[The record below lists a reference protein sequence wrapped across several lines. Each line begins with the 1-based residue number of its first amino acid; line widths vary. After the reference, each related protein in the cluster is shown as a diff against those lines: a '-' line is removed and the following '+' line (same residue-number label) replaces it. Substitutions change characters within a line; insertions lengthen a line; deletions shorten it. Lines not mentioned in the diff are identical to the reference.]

1 MRRGNAAAAPPTRAA
16 IPDRRFD
23 QVHRLRTV
31 RLAALLVGLAMVA
44 AACGGGGDEGG
55 ESGGSSAQVTQGGTL
70 NYAADQAPTGFNN
83 NTSKDNGTSVANI
96 VINMFPVAFHLTPD
110 FKVVMNE
117 DLLESAE
124 QTSEDP
130 QTVVYKIKPNA
141 VWSDDTP
148 ISAKDF
154 IYLWENLNGTKK
166 DNDVSGTTGYD
177 QIESVEG
184 SDNDKTVT
192 VVFKTPFRDWK
203 SLWAS
208 GNFILP
214 SHYVEKQPGG
224 WNTGLDKNPE
234 QIPSGGWF
242 KVENYTQDQSL
253 TLARND
259 KYFGAKSNLDTVV
272 FRFLPESTT
281 QPAALQNNEVDLIY
295 PQPQLDQVQQVKA
308 LPDVTSQINFG
319 PTFEH
324 FDFNFKNKHLGDLKV
339 RQAIAKGINVEEL
352 VNRTVKQF
360 SDQAAP
366 LGNRIYMKTQPD
378 EYQDHFTEYGKGDTA
393 AATALLEEAGYTKGG
408 DGIYA
413 KGGDKLS
420 LRISTTAGNQLRETQ
435 EELFQAQMKEI
446 GVDIKI
452 ANADS
457 TKFFGEWLPNG
468 NFDIANFAWVGSP
481 FSISG
486 SQATYIT
493 GSGSNYGAYAS
504 DKVDDLFK
512 QASAEFDDQKAA
524 DLGNQIDQQL
534 TTDMVTIPLY
544 QKPTFI
550 AWRNTFGN
558 ISDNSTQD
566 GPFWNANIW
575 GQKAA

>member
-1 MRRGNAAAAPPTRAA
+1 
-16 IPDRRFD
+16 
-23 QVHRLRTV
+23 VHRLRTI
-31 RLAALLVGLAMVA
+31 RLAALLVGLAMIA

-55 ESGGSSAQVTQGGTL
+55 DTGGGTAQVTDGGTL
-70 NYAADQAPTGFNN
+70 NYAADQEPTGFNN
-83 NTSKDNGTSVANI
+83 NTSKDNGTSVAN
-96 VINMFPVAFHLTPD
+96 VVRNMFPVAFNLTPD
-110 FKVVMNE
+110 FKVEMNA

-148 ISAKDF
+148 VSADDF
-154 IYLWENLNGTKK
+154 IYLWKNMNGTIKS
-166 DNDVSGTTGYD
+166 NDVSGTTGYD
-177 QIESVEG
+177 QMESVTG
-184 SDNDKTVT
+184 SDNGKTVT
-192 VVFKTPFRDWK
+192 VVYKTPFRDWK
-203 SLWAS
+203 SVFAS
-208 GNFILP
+208 GTYILP
-214 SHYVEKQPGG
+214 SHYVEKQSGG

-234 QIPSGGWF
+234 NMPSAGWF
-242 KVENYTQDQSL
+242 KVENYTPGQSL
-253 TLARND
+253 TLVRND
-259 KYFGAKSNLDTVV
+259 KYFGPKSHLDSVV

-324 FDFNFKNKHLGDLKV
+324 FDFNFKNEHLADLKV

-360 SDQAAP
+360 SDQAQP
-366 LGNRIYMKTQPD
+366 LGNRIYMKNQPD
-378 EYQDHFTEYGKGDTA
+378 QYQDHFGEYGKGDTA
-393 AATALLEEAGYTKGG
+393 AATALLEEAGYAKGG

-413 KGGDKLS
+413 KDGKKLS

-486 SQATYIT
+486 SQATYVT
-493 GSGSNYGAYAS
+493 GGGGNYGSYS
-504 DKVDDLFK
+504 SQKVDDLFK
-512 QASAEFDDQKAA
+512 QAMGEFDDTKAGE
-524 DLGNQIDQQL
+524 LGNQIDQQI
-534 TTDMVTIPLY
+534 TADMATIPLY

-550 AWRNTFGN
+550 AWRNTFAN
-558 ISDNSTQD
+558 IADNSTQD
-566 GPFWNANIW
+566 GPFWNANLW
-575 GQKAA
+575 GQKTA

>member
-1 MRRGNAAAAPPTRAA
+1 
-16 IPDRRFD
+16 
-23 QVHRLRTV
+23 LRTA

-55 ESGGSSAQVTQGGTL
+55 DTSGGTAQVTEGGTL
-70 NYAADQAPTGFNN
+70 NYAADQEPTGFNN
-83 NTSKDNGTSVANI
+83 NTSKDNGTSVAN
-96 VINMFPVAFHLTPD
+96 VIRNVFPVAFNLTPD
-110 FKVVMNE
+110 FKVEMNK

-124 QTSEDP
+124 QTSENP
-130 QTVVYKIKPNA
+130 QTVVYKINPNA

-148 ISAKDF
+148 VSADDF
-154 IYLWENLNGTKK
+154 IYLWKNLNGTIKS
-166 DNDVSGTTGYD
+166 NDVSGTTGYD
-177 QIESVEG
+177 QIKSVEG
-184 SDNDKTVT
+184 SDNGKTVT

-203 SLWAS
+203 SLFAS

-214 SHYVEKQPGG
+214 AHYVEKQSGG

-234 QIPSGGWF
+234 NMPSAGWF
-242 KVENYTQDQSL
+242 KVENYTPGQSL

-259 KYFGAKSNLDTVV
+259 KYYGPKSHLDSVV

-324 FDFNFKNKHLGDLKV
+324 FDFNFKNEHLGDLKV
-339 RQAIAKGINVEEL
+339 RQAIAKGVNIEEL

-360 SDQAAP
+360 SDQAQP

-378 EYQDHFTEYGKGDTA
+378 QYQDHFGEYGKGDTA
-393 AATALLEEAGYTKGG
+393 AATALLEEAGYAKGG

-413 KGGDKLS
+413 KDGKKLS

-457 TKFFGEWLPNG
+457 TKFFGDWLPNG

-493 GSGSNYGAYAS
+493 GGGGNYGSYS
-504 DKVDDLFK
+504 SSKVDDLFK
-512 QASAEFDDQKAA
+512 QAMGEFDDTKATE
-524 DLGNQIDQQL
+524 LGNQIDQQI
-534 TTDMVTIPLY
+534 TADMATIPLY

-550 AWRNTFGN
+550 AWRNTFAN
-558 ISDNSTQD
+558 IADNSTQD
-566 GPFWNANIW
+566 GPFWNANLW
-575 GQKAA
+575 GQKTA

>member
-1 MRRGNAAAAPPTRAA
+1 
-16 IPDRRFD
+16 
-23 QVHRLRTV
+23 VHRLRTV

-44 AACGGGGDEGG
+44 AACGGGDDEGG
-55 ESGGSSAQVTQGGTL
+55 DTSGGTGAVKQGGTL
-70 NYAADQAPTGFNN
+70 NYAADQEPTGFNN

-96 VINMFPVAFHLTPD
+96 TINMQPVAFHLTPD
-110 FKVVMNE
+110 FKVTMNE

-130 QTVVYKIKPNA
+130 QTIVYKIKQNA
-141 VWSDDTP
+141 IWSDDTP
-148 ISAKDF
+148 ISADDF
-154 IYLWENLNGTKK
+154 IYMWENLNGTKK
-166 DNDVSGTTGYD
+166 DIDAASTTGYD
-177 QIESVEG
+177 QIKSVEG
-184 SDNDKTVT
+184 SDNGKTVT

-203 SLWAS
+203 SLFAS
-208 GNFILP
+208 GNYILP
-214 SHYVEKQPGG
+214 SHYVKEQPGG
-224 WNTGLDKNPE
+224 WNTGLDKNP
-234 QIPSGGWF
+234 QNIPSGGWF
-242 KVENYTQDQSL
+242 KVENYTPGQSL
-253 TLARND
+253 TLVRND
-259 KYFGAKSNLDTVV
+259 KYFGAKSNLDSVV

-295 PQPQLDQVQQVKA
+295 PQPQLDQVTQVKA

-339 RQAIAKGINVEEL
+339 RQAIAKGINVEDL

-360 SDQAAP
+360 SDQAST

-378 EYQDHFTEYGKGDTA
+378 EYQDHFGEYGKGDTA

-452 ANADS
+452 ANAES
-457 TKFFGEWLPNG
+457 TKFFGEWLPDG

-486 SQATYIT
+486 SQATYVT
-493 GSGSNYGAYAS
+493 GSASNYGAYS
-504 DKVDDLFK
+504 SKKVDDLFA
-512 QASAEFDDQKAA
+512 QANSEFDDAKAA
-524 DLGNQIDQQL
+524 ELGNQIDQQI
-534 TTDMVTIPLY
+534 TADMATIPLY

-558 ISDNSTQD
+558 IADNSTQD

-575 GQKAA
+575 GQKTA

>member
-1 MRRGNAAAAPPTRAA
+1 
-16 IPDRRFD
+16 
-23 QVHRLRTV
+23 VHRLRTA

-55 ESGGSSAQVTQGGTL
+55 GTSGGSSGQVQQGGTL
-70 NYAADQAPTGFNN
+70 NYAADQEPTGFNN
-83 NTSKDNGTSVANI
+83 NTSSDNGTSVANI
-96 VINMFPVAFHLTPD
+96 VINTMPVAFHLTPD

-117 DLLESAE
+117 DLLDSAE
-124 QTSEDP
+124 QTSENP
-130 QTVVYKIKPNA
+130 QTVVYKIKPAA
-141 VWSDDTP
+141 VWSDGVP
-148 ISAKDF
+148 ISADDF
-154 IYLWENLNGTKK
+154 IYLWKNLNGTIK

-177 QIESVEG
+177 QMKSVTG
-184 SDNDKTVT
+184 SDNGKTVT
-192 VVFKTPFRDWK
+192 VVYKTPFADWK
-203 SLWAS
+203 SMFAS

-214 SHYVEKQPGG
+214 AHYVEKTPGG
-224 WNTGLDKNPE
+224 WNTGLKKNPE
-234 QIPSGGWF
+234 KIPSGGWF
-242 KVENYTQDQSL
+242 KIQNWTQGQSL
-253 TLARND
+253 TLVRND
-259 KYFGAKSNLDTVV
+259 KYWGKKSNLDSLVV
-272 FRFLPESTT
+272 RFLPESTT

-324 FDFNFKNKHLGDLKV
+324 FDFNFKNAQLGDLKV
-339 RQAIAKGINVEEL
+339 RQAIATGINVQEL
-352 VNRTVKQF
+352 VDRTVKQF
-360 SDQAAP
+360 SDKAEP

-378 EYQDHFTEYGKGDTA
+378 QYQDHFGQYGKGDVA
-393 AATALLEEAGYTKGG
+393 GATKLLEEAGYTKGG

-413 KGGDKLS
+413 KGGKKLS
-420 LRISTTAGNQLRETQ
+420 FRISTTAGNQLRETQ
-435 EELFQAQMKEI
+435 EELFQAQMKKM

-486 SQATYIT
+486 SRATYVC
-493 GSGSNYGAYAS
+493 GSGSNYGQYCNK
-504 DKVDDLFK
+504 KVDQLFT
-512 QASAEFDDQKAA
+512 QAFAEFDPAKATEI
-524 DLGNQIDQQL
+524 GNQIDQQI
-534 TTDMVTIPLY
+534 TADMATIPLY

-566 GPFWNANIW
+566 GPFWNANLW
-575 GQKAA
+575 GQKTA

>member
-1 MRRGNAAAAPPTRAA
+1 M
-16 IPDRRFD
+16 
-23 QVHRLRTV
+23 HRLRTV
-31 RLAALLVGLAMVA
+31 RLAALLAGLAMVA
-44 AACGGGGDEGG
+44 AACGGGGGGGG
-55 ESGGSSAQVTQGGTL
+55 EETGGGTAQVTQGGTL
-70 NYAADQAPTGFNN
+70 NYAADQEPTGFNN
-83 NTSKDNGTSVANI
+83 NTSKDNGTSVAN
-96 VINMFPVAFHLTPD
+96 VTRTMFPVAFNLTPD
-110 FKVVMNE
+110 FKVEMNT

-130 QTVVYKIKPNA
+130 QTVVYKIKQEA
-141 VWSDDTP
+141 VWSDGTP
-148 ISAKDF
+148 VSADDF
-154 IYLWENLNGTKK
+154 IYLWKNLNGTIK

-177 QIESVEG
+177 QIESVTG
-184 SDNDKTVT
+184 SDNGKTVT

-203 SLWAS
+203 SLFAS

-214 SHYVEKQPGG
+214 AHFMEKQPGG

-234 QIPSGGWF
+234 KIPSAGWM
-242 KVENYTQDQSL
+242 KVENWTQGQSL
-253 TLARND
+253 TLVRND
-259 KYFGAKSNLDTVV
+259 KYWGQKANLDSIV

-295 PQPQLDQVQQVKA
+295 PQPQLDQVQQVKT
-308 LPDVTSQINFG
+308 LPDVSSQINFG

-324 FDFNFKNKHLGDLKV
+324 FDFNFKNKHLADLKV
-339 RQAIAKGINVEEL
+339 RQAIAKGTNVEEL

-366 LGNRIYMKTQPD
+366 LGNRIYMKTQPN
-378 EYQDHFTEYGKGDTA
+378 EYQDHFGEYGKGDVA
-393 AATALLEEAGYTKGG
+393 AATALLEEAGYTKGS

-420 LRISTTAGNQLRETQ
+420 LRISTTAGNALRETQ
-435 EELFQAQMKEI
+435 EELFQAQMKAI

-457 TKFFGEWLPNG
+457 TKFFGEWLPAG

-486 SQATYIT
+486 SQGAYTC
-493 GSGSNYGAYAS
+493 GSGSNYGQYCNKKI
-504 DKVDDLFK
+504 DQLFK
-512 QASAEFDDQKAA
+512 QASAEFDDTKAA
-524 DLGNQIDQQL
+524 ELGNQIDQQI
-534 TTDMVTIPLY
+534 TADMATIPLY

-550 AWRNTFGN
+550 AWRNTFAN
-558 ISDNSTQD
+558 IADNSTQD
-566 GPFWNANIW
+566 GPFWNSNLW
-575 GQKAA
+575 GQKTA